1 MKLRNL
7 LIQSLAMLSLIWA
20 QLEKVEFKPNPTKKV
35 EFGDLADGPY
45 QKLVIRNVM
54 VIPGHGG
61 PANGPFD
68 ILITGNVIAKMQ
80 RHDPKNPNRMKGDRV
95 IEGDNLFVMP
105 GMLNLH

>member
-1 MKLRNL
+1 MKLRTL
-7 LIQSLAMLSLIWA
+7 VIQSLAITSLIWA

-68 ILITGNVIAKMQ
+68 ILINGASKSFICSWYSV
-80 RHDPKNPNRMKGDRV
+80 
-95 IEGDNLFVMP
+95 
-105 GMLNLH
+105 LNTISYPTLT